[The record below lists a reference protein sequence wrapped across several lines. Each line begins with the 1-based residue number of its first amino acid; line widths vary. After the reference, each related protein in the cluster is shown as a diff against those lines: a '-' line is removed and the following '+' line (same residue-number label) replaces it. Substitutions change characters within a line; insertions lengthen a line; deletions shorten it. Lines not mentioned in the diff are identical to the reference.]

1 MKKTAQSQ
9 SQAQDQPQN
18 QQSPKFDPGQDDQ
31 SPISPE
37 LTAAATRIVEL
48 TNDLQRT
55 RADFENFRKQVDL
68 QKSQAMAVAKNAT
81 VMKLLPLID
90 DFSRAISTYPE
101 QLQPLE
107 KSLLST
113 LQSLGLQII
122 NSAPG
127 TEFNP
132 DYHDAVSVDDS
143 EGSVEVITETLR
155 PGYTY
160 DGAVIRAAMVR
171 VGHADKANGR
181 ADQAN
186 NKADNKAH
194 K

>member
-1 MKKTAQSQ
+1 MKKPTSPQNRQEQSNP
-9 SQAQDQPQN
+9 ANDIQPQ
-18 QQSPKFDPGQDDQ
+18 
-31 SPISPE
+31 ISPE
-37 LTAAATRIVEL
+37 LATAAAEIVDL

-81 VMKLLPLID
+81 VMKFLPLID
-90 DFSRAISTYPE
+90 DISRAISAYPE

-107 KSLLST
+107 KSFLST
-113 LQSLGLQII
+113 LQSLGLQVID
-122 NSAPG
+122 STPG

-132 DYHDAVSVDDS
+132 DYHDAVSIDDDD
-143 EGSVEVITETLR
+143 GGTEVVVETLR

-171 VGHADKANGR
+171 VGHADKPPR
-181 ADQAN
+181 R
-186 NKADNKAH
+186 
-194 K
+194 

>member
-1 MKKTAQSQ
+1 MKKSTQP
-9 SQAQDQPQN
+9 QPQN
-18 QQSPKFDPGQDDQ
+18 QPQPEAQPNLTQDQASQIDPN
-31 SPISPE
+31 
-37 LTAAATRIVEL
+37 LAAAATKIVEL

-68 QKSQAMAVAKNAT
+68 QKSQAMNVAKNAT
-81 VMKLLPLID
+81 VMKFLPLID
-90 DFSRAISTYPE
+90 DISRAIGAYPE

-107 KSLLST
+107 KSFHKT
-113 LQSLGLQII
+113 LESLGLQII

-132 DYHDAVSVDDS
+132 DFHDAVSIVDD
-143 EGSVEVITETLR
+143 EGYVEIITETLR

-171 VGHADKANGR
+171 VGHADKTSA
-181 ADQAN
+181 
-186 NKADNKAH
+186 K
-194 K
+194 

>member
-1 MKKTAQSQ
+1 MKKSTQPQ
-9 SQAQDQPQN
+9 TQPQPQN
-18 QQSPKFDPGQDDQ
+18 QPQPEAQPNPAQDQASQIDPN
-31 SPISPE
+31 
-37 LTAAATRIVEL
+37 LAAAATKIVEL

-68 QKSQAMAVAKNAT
+68 QKSQAMNVAKNAT
-81 VMKLLPLID
+81 VMKFLPLID
-90 DFSRAISTYPE
+90 DISRAIGAYPE

-107 KSLLST
+107 KSFHKT
-113 LQSLGLQII
+113 LESLGLQII

-132 DYHDAVSVDDS
+132 DFHDAVSIDDD
-143 EGSVEVITETLR
+143 EGNVEIITETLR

-171 VGHADKANGR
+171 VGHADKAS
-181 ADQAN
+181 A
-186 NKADNKAH
+186 K
-194 K
+194 